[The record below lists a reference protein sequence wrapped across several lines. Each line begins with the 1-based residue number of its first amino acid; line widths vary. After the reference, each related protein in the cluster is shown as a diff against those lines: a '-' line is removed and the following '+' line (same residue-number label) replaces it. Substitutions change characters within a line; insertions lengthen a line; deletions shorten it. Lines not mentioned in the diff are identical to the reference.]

1 MAKVS
6 TSSGSLLKN
15 TLAGAA
21 GAVASTGKN
30 TGKSSSSGS
39 TSTKTNTTG
48 STVKAG
54 DEAILSAADKAT
66 INRLTEQWN
75 AATAAGNSALA
86 DSIHQQA
93 EAIRSNYGYS
103 GGADGSGIYAIAQ
116 GKPQMQMPQYEVES
130 LESYLKDMYA
140 AQAEAAEAQ
149 LKAAYDRNVG
159 ALDEAQKNIPQIYRN
174 ARNQTAAESAVAGAN
189 FNEYAAAQGL
199 GSGSATQAQLA
210 RTNALQGGLTAIDQ
224 QQANA
229 LADIEAERAQLMQQ
243 YQTAI
248 TEAKSQ
254 NKAALADALYSEML
268 RLQQEYQDY
277 ADKQM
282 QWQYQLQQDQYAR
295 QLNEAKLAAQ
305 YGDLSRLG
313 SMGIISSGR
322 TGSIYDSGGDDPN
335 PTPYNPSGNTPAAN
349 NSKVQLFTQL
359 YGGLSDAAKIEML
372 NNARFTEGTLTSSEY
387 NAIMDAW
394 GF

>member
-1 MAKVS
+1 MAEVS
-6 TSSGSLLKN
+6 VPAIDRN
-15 TLAGAA
+15 A
-21 GAVASTGKN
+21 GKN
-30 TGKSSSSGS
+30 TTGS

-103 GGADGSGIYAIAQ
+103 GGADGSGFYAIAQ
-116 GKPQMQMPQYEVES
+116 EKPQMQMPQHEVES

-140 AQAEAAEAQ
+140 EQAKAAEAQ

-159 ALDEAQKNIPQIYRN
+159 ALDEAQKNIPQIFRS

-313 SMGIISSGR
+313 SMGILSVDTGGSRISRPNASQPEASPVTEVIVPTVENPA
-322 TGSIYDSGGDDPN
+322 TGY
-335 PTPYNPSGNTPAAN
+335 
-349 NSKVQLFTQL
+349 
-359 YGGLSDAAKIEML
+359 DAAKVDRLVRQYRGFSKDAQYAALEHLML
-372 NNARFTEGTLTSSEY
+372 NNGHLVSEAERQ
-387 NAIMDAW
+387 AIMDAL
-394 GF
+394 GL

>member
-1 MAKVS
+1 MASV
-6 TSSGSLLKN
+6 LKN
-15 TLAGAA
+15 TLASAA
-21 GAVASTGKN
+21 GAVASTSKN

-54 DEAILSAADKAT
+54 DEAILSAADKAA
-66 INRLTEQWN
+66 INSLTEQWN
-75 AATAAGNSALA
+75 AATAAGNTALA

-103 GGADGSGIYAIAQ
+103 GGADGSGIYAVQ
-116 GKPQMQMPQYEVES
+116 TPQQQVMQQQVDQFGASS
-130 LESYLKDMYA
+130 LQKYLEEMYA

-149 LKAAYDRNVG
+149 LKAAYEKNIG

-229 LADIEAERAQLMQQ
+229 LADIEAERTQLMQQ

-248 TEAKSQ
+248 TEAKAQ

-268 RLQQEYQDY
+268 RLQQEYADY
-277 ADKQM
+277 ADKQK
-282 QWQYQLQQDQYAR
+282 QWEYQLQQDQYTR

-305 YGDLSRLG
+305 YGDKSGLYNLG
-313 SMGIISSGR
+313 IL
-322 TGSIYDSGGDDPN
+322 TAAPETQKIY
-335 PTPYNPSGNTPAAN
+335 TPVTPVVEETAPAAVN
-349 NSKVQLFTQL
+349 NPVNIMSNLWNSPTNKELQIINIERMVDAGQLDADTAA
-359 YGGLSDAAKIEML
+359 GLINSILAQ
-372 NNARFTEGTLTSSEY
+372 
-387 NAIMDAW
+387 
-394 GF
+394 

>member
-1 MAKVS
+1 MAEVS
-6 TSSGSLLKN
+6 VPAIDRN
-15 TLAGAA
+15 A
-21 GAVASTGKN
+21 GKN
-30 TGKSSSSGS
+30 TTGS

-54 DEAILSAADKAT
+54 DEAFLSAADKAT

-116 GKPQMQMPQYEVES
+116 EKPQMQMPQYEVES

-140 AQAEAAEAQ
+140 AQAKAAEAQ

-159 ALDEAQKNIPQIYRN
+159 ALDEAQKNIPQIFRS

-282 QWQYQLQQDQYAR
+282 QWQYQLQQDQYQR

-313 SMGIISSGR
+313 SMGIVTPTTDR
-322 TGSIYDSGGDDPN
+322 TDSIYDRGGDPEPLKSAGSSAVN
-335 PTPYNPSGNTPAAN
+335 GKKVNTFVSLYNGMDFNNKAAVIQN
-349 NSKVQLFTQL
+349 
-359 YGGLSDAAKIEML
+359 AL
-372 NNARFTEGTLTSSEY
+372 NEGTLTPGEA
-387 NAIMDAW
+387 NAVMDAW
-394 GF
+394 GL